1 MISNKNLKNKV
12 ERKNVNKLKVLTV
25 AGLSSA
31 ALTFASFVNVSAV
44 TTVYPTSPT
53 STSTAGGNISG
64 QPGKF
69 RITRKVTGV
78 PNPVT
83 NTFTYTVTAD
93 SGNPG
98 TISGSLSSPFT
109 IEMNDNAV
117 SGGVS
122 TKTADIDFSGLSFS
136 ELGDYSFTVRET
148 ASSDATNYPRDTK
161 EYKIYVSV
169 RNQLDGNGV
178 PTGTYEGII
187 SQMTDGADGKADAAG
202 AHAFTSQVARTY
214 IQASQIVTGN
224 MAKKTDCFK
233 YQIIIPANSPVVL
246 SGDKYSVSTTS
257 TCTGNPAD
265 VTVGGSSNYIYM
277 KHGDTVTIGGGA
289 TSQIPIGVSYQ
300 IKLTDA
306 QGYQTTYYDGAA
318 RSDLTMPSKTTVAQT
333 ASTFNTQNKTEIRN
347 DKYADPNTGILM
359 NLWPFVLLVVLAGT
373 GTIVVVNKTKKN
385 KA

>member
-1 MISNKNLKNKV
+1 M
-12 ERKNVNKLKVLTV
+12 NKLKVLTV
-25 AGLSSA
+25 AGLSSM
-31 ALTFASFVNVSAV
+31 ALAFTSFMNVSAV

-53 STSTAGGNISG
+53 STSDAGGNISG

-78 PNPVT
+78 SSPVT

-98 TISGSLSSPFT
+98 TISGTLDSPFT
-109 IEMNDNAV
+109 ITMSNNPV
-117 SGGVS
+117 SDGVS
-122 TKTADIDFSGLSFS
+122 TKTADIDFSSLSFS
-136 ELGDYSFTVRET
+136 ALGDYSFTVKET
-148 ASSDATNYPRDTK
+148 ASSDATNYPRDAK

-169 RNQLDGNGV
+169 RNQLDSNGV

-187 SQMTDGADGKADAAG
+187 SKMTDGADGKADAAG
-202 AHAFTSQVARTY
+202 AHAFTNQVVRTY

-233 YQIIIPANSPVVL
+233 YQITIPANSPVAL
-246 SGDKYSVSTTS
+246 PNDKYSVSTTS
-257 TCTGNPAD
+257 TCTGNPTE
-265 VTVGGSSNYIYM
+265 VSVGSNSNYIYM

-289 TSQIPIGVSYQ
+289 TSQIPVGISYT

-306 QGYQTTYYDGAA
+306 QGYQTTYFDGTA

-333 ASTFNTQNKTEIRN
+333 ASTFNAQNKTEIRN

-359 NLWPFVLLVVLAGT
+359 NAWPFVLLVILAGA
-373 GTIVVVNKTKKN
+373 GTVVVVNKTKKN